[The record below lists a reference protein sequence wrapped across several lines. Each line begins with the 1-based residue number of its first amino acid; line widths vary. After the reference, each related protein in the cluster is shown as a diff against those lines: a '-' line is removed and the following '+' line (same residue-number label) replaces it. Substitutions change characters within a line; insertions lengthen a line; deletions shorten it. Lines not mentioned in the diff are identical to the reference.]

1 MNRPSGAPNGNLL
14 LTIRGLLPS
23 LNEQEQKVGYYILD
37 HPEQVVN
44 LSITDLAE
52 ACGASDTTIFRFC
65 RQVGTEGYRD
75 FKIALARTLA
85 IPQTLTYAEITPQ
98 DTLSAMA
105 KKVISVGIKALQDTL
120 SILDIKAL
128 EAALDAILE
137 ADKVDIYGAAGSGIA
152 ASELQYRLTQLGI
165 KSNAYPDTQMQ
176 VMSAAL
182 LTRGDVAIGISH
194 SGRLRE
200 TVKALETAKAAGAT
214 TICITNH
221 PGSPITEVADIK
233 LYIAA
238 EETTPVG
245 DPLSARA
252 AQLAIVDTL
261 YEGLILHG
269 YEEAHKNLARI
280 AEVVLQSRL

>member
-1 MNRPSGAPNGNLL
+1 MNRLSEAPNGNIL

-23 LNEQEQKVGYYILD
+23 LNEQEQKVGHYVLD
-37 HPEQVVN
+37 HPEEVVN

-52 ACGASDTTIFRFC
+52 ACGVSDTTIFRFC

-85 IPQTLTYAEITPQ
+85 VPQTLTYAEITPQ
-98 DTLSAMA
+98 DTLLTMA
-105 KKVISVGIKALQDTL
+105 KKVISSSIKALQDTL
-120 SILDIKAL
+120 SVLDTKTL
-128 EAALDAILE
+128 QAALDVILE

-152 ASELQYRLTQLGI
+152 ARELQYRLMQLGI
-165 KSNAYPDTQMQ
+165 KSSAYLNAQMQ
-176 VMSAAL
+176 SISAAL
-182 LTRGDVAIGISH
+182 LTRDDVAIGISH

-221 PGSPITEVADIK
+221 PGSPVTEVADIK
-233 LYIAA
+233 LYTAA

-245 DPLSARA
+245 DPLSAHA
-252 AQLAIVDTL
+252 AQLAVIDIL
-261 YEGLILHG
+261 YEGFII
-269 YEEAHKNLARI
+269 YTYDQAHKNLARI
-280 AEVVLQSRL
+280 ADVVLQSRL